1 MTEEQLKN
9 LLFKMSV
16 MAVHSISDGSEDTI
30 SVQEAIERNS
40 HSRPIIFSTQIM
52 SVNNIGDSEKEITF
66 ALSPDYL
73 IENHSLVL
81 QGRLDEL
88 SWTYKLPQYDYGNEE
103 VLMEDADG
111 QISMRSEEGVVN
123 WLIRGTIELAK
134 VNARTYELDLE
145 AIYHSVIK
153 TNND

>member
-16 MAVHSISDGSEDTI
+16 IAVHSISDGSEDPI
-30 SVQEAIERNS
+30 SVQEAIETNS
-40 HSRPIIFSTQIM
+40 YSRPIIFSTQIM

-123 WLIRGTIELAK
+123 WLIRGAIELVK

-145 AIYHSVIK
+145 AIYQSVMN
-153 TNND
+153 TNSD